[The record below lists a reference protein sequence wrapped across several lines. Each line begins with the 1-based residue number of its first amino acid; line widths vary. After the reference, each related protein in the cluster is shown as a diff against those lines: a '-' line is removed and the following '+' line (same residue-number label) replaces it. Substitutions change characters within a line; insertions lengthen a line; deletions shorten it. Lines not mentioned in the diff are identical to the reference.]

1 MSRAM
6 ACLVAGLL
14 VVSCAAEAPR
24 ITVQAEAVPAGENLL
39 ANPSF
44 EEGAGEWPDA
54 WGWAPNQPT
63 KVLRFW
69 AEEAFTG
76 RRAARVR
83 NDSAAASG
91 YWTQT
96 VPVEPDRDYLLTARV
111 TIADGKLLLRAQ
123 GLDADGQPAP
133 GFDRRAY
140 AEVRARHIMA
150 PVFWEPA
157 WIVNMIRE
165 PWAPIDLI
173 FSTRDEPAPP
183 QINVQVG
190 SYFSTGAQLI
200 DDVYLGPG
208 TLTLSYAIEA
218 DGIASVCIIDEAG
231 AELARHGPTA
241 EARIEGRLE
250 GLPLG
255 GRYRIEATSRAGDV
269 AEAWYPAPPEGAQ

>member
-1 MSRAM
+1 MRRAR
-6 ACLVAGLL
+6 ACLLAGL
-14 VVSCAAEAPR
+14 VAAACWAEAPR

-44 EEGAGEWPDA
+44 EEGADQWPDA

-69 AEEAFTG
+69 AEEGFTG

-91 YWTQT
+91 YWTQI
-96 VPVEPDRDYLLTARV
+96 VPVEPGHDYLLTARV
-111 TIADGKLLLRAQ
+111 TIEDGKLLLRAQ
-123 GLDADGQPAP
+123 GLDAEGQPVP
-133 GFDRRAY
+133 GCDRRAY

-165 PWAPIDLI
+165 PWAPISLS
-173 FSTRDEPAPP
+173 FSTRGEPAPT
-183 QINVQVG
+183 QVNVQVG
-190 SYFSTGAQLI
+190 SYFSSGAQLI

-208 TLTLSYAIEA
+208 ALTLSYAVAA
-218 DGIASVCIIDEAG
+218 DGIASVRVTDETD

-241 EARIEGRLE
+241 DARVEGRLE

>member
-6 ACLVAGLL
+6 ACVLVALM
-14 VVSCAAEAPR
+14 AAACGAEPPR
-24 ITVQAEAVPAGENLL
+24 ITVQAEVVPAGHNLL

-63 KVLRFW
+63 KVRRFW
-69 AEEAFTG
+69 AAEGATG
-76 RRAARVR
+76 DRAAGVR
-83 NDSAAASG
+83 NESAAASG

-111 TIADGKLLLRAQ
+111 TIEDGRVLLRAL
-123 GLDADGQPAP
+123 GTDAEGRTVP

-140 AEVRARHIMA
+140 AERRASHIMA

-157 WIVNMIRE
+157 WIVNMLRE
-165 PWAPIDLI
+165 PWAPVTLT
-173 FSTRDEPAPP
+173 FSTRDEPVPTR
-183 QINVQVG
+183 ITVQVG
-190 SYFSTGAQLI
+190 SYFTPGVMLI

-208 TLTLSYAIEA
+208 TLTLTYAVEA
-218 DGIASVCIIDEAG
+218 DGLASVRVFDELGTPLAQHPATAQKVVAG
-231 AELARHGPTA
+231 QLTELP
-241 EARIEGRLE
+241 
-250 GLPLG
+250 PG

-269 AEAWYPAPPEGAQ
+269 AEVWYPAPPEAAQ